1 MKNNLY
7 YTPEGVRDI
16 YNEDCERKQ
25 ILERKLLNV
34 LKTYGYHPIQT
45 PTFEF
50 FDVFNLEYG
59 SRSSRDLYKFFDRE
73 GNTLVLRPDITPS
86 IARCAAT
93 CFQEESIP
101 LRFSYTGNTFLNNS
115 SHQGRL
121 KERTQLGAELI
132 GEDSVDADAE
142 MIALSAKLLQT
153 AGLSRFVISI
163 GHVRFLAGLLEAAG
177 IEDKERETIYEFLLN
192 RNYDALLSDM
202 KSRDLSADLMDL
214 FDLLTQSVSDIQILK
229 EALSKAE
236 AYPEIAYAIRR
247 LIRLDELLDIYG
259 VKRFVTYELAMIS
272 GLDYYTGIIFG
283 GYTYGSGEAVVKGG
297 RYDRLLSAFGKDA
310 PSTGFVVMIDQLL
323 AALSKQHLSIPVNR
337 NRKWILYDAEHTRI
351 ACQEANALRERG
363 ETVELMPVTEKR
375 TKAVYEE
382 AAKTHGVSD
391 LIYYL

>member
-1 MKNNLY
+1 M
-7 YTPEGVRDI
+7 
-16 YNEDCERKQ
+16 
-25 ILERKLLNV
+25 
-34 LKTYGYHPIQT
+34 
-45 PTFEF
+45 
-50 FDVFNLEYG
+50 
-59 SRSSRDLYKFFDRE
+59 
-73 GNTLVLRPDITPS
+73 
-86 IARCAAT
+86 
-93 CFQEESIP
+93 
-101 LRFSYTGNTFLNNS
+101 
-115 SHQGRL
+115 
-121 KERTQLGAELI
+121 
-132 GEDSVDADAE
+132 DADAE